1 VLNDKLSVSMA
12 INSKKGHLLII
23 TGASGVG
30 KTVDANEFIK
40 LEPDFKKLVTETTRS
55 LRPGEVHGVD
65 YYFRSND
72 EFQKLYQ
79 SGFYAEINEY
89 RPGEFKGTARHHF
102 EKILEGE
109 SYVWL
114 TDQVRATNFHTVL
127 NLDQKLMMEIKTR
140 TTTVLIK
147 VSNPEILWQRY
158 SQRELNP
165 NRIVFENRFKKDL
178 EEQQKLESLFENIV
192 LNDGSIEETAEQIR
206 KIISKK

>member
-1 VLNDKLSVSMA
+1 MVIKP
-12 INSKKGHLLII
+12 KKGRLVII

-30 KTVDANEFIK
+30 KTVVANEFLR
-40 LEPDFKKLVTETTRS
+40 LEPKFQKIVTETTRA

-65 YYFRSND
+65 YYFRSTE
-72 EFQKLYQ
+72 EFNSLHQ
-79 SGFYAEINEY
+79 SGYYAEINEY

-140 TTTVLIK
+140 TTAILIK

-158 SQRELNP
+158 SQRESNP
-165 NRIVFENRFKKDL
+165 NRSIFENRFKKDL
-178 EEQQKLESLFENIV
+178 EEQQKLEALFENIV
-192 LNDGSIEETAEQIR
+192 LNDGSIEETVDQIR